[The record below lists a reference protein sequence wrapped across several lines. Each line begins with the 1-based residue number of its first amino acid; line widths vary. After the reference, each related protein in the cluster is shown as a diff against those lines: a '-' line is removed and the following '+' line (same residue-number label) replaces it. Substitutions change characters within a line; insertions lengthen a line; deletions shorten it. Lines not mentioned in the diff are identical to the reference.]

1 MHVFRSGVSKKGSS
15 SIADRCSVLLAG
27 VICEESF
34 SQAMGAN
41 DAPSTLLLTY
51 PWLTAYSDIVF
62 PTAPSFG
69 CRELFPLSFFFFFL
83 TNQKIRCRG
92 TVVQQLRKIVKK
104 KNTDKLLEKGR
115 LLFLGNC

>member
-69 CRELFPLSFFFFFL
+69 CRELFPLSFFFFFFDQSEDPL
-83 TNQKIRCRG
+83 QRHSCPTTSQNC
-92 TVVQQLRKIVKK
+92 KK
-104 KNTDKLLEKGR
+104 KKH
-115 LLFLGNC
+115 

>member
-1 MHVFRSGVSKKGSS
+1 MTAKKGSS
-15 SIADRCSVLLAG
+15 NIAHRCSVLLAG

-41 DAPSTLLLTY
+41 DGPSTLLLTY

-69 CRELFPLSFFFFFL
+69 CRELFPLSFIFFL

-92 TVVQQLRKIVKK
+92 IVVQQLRKIVKK
-104 KNTDKLLEKGR
+104 KKKKH
-115 LLFLGNC
+115 